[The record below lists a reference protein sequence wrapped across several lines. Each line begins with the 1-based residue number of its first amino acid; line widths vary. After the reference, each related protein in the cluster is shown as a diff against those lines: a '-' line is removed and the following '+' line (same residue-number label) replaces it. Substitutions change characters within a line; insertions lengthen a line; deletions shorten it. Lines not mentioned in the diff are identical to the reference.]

1 MITIKTFNL
10 KTASNGKPYAKATIL
25 ALSGK
30 EIEVTVFGDFPGFP
44 LVAGSQ
50 VDAEIKEGKPYN
62 GKPSFILSVPYNKTI
77 QAPAWSTKGP
87 VRSAIGGAVEA
98 AKITKKSVEETMDR
112 KETNMEKMATFR
124 DATLLTVAYLGN
136 RKELMSVDEVQST
149 WTMFR
154 KWLEGKI
161 SEPFS

>member
-1 MITIKTFNL
+1 MITIKSFVQNVSK
-10 KTASNGKPYAKATIL
+10 KTGKPYGKAVVVSLT
-25 ALSGK
+25 GK
-30 EIEVTVFGDFPGFP
+30 EVEATVFADFPGFP

-50 VDAEIKEGKPYN
+50 VDAEIKEGVPYN
-62 GKPSFILSVPYNKTI
+62 GKPQYILAVPYNQTV
-77 QAPAWSTKGP
+77 QAPAWATKGP
-87 VRSAIGGAVEA
+87 AKASGAVEA

-154 KWLEGKI
+154 KWLEGKM